1 MRIKLIMASI
11 LLILTF
17 AMGGCSSMSTADQQK
32 IVETATPISTE
43 YIKQYYN
50 AEFVITSHDVD
61 DPSIHSRLYLYG
73 YVKGHEDER
82 ITVSYNYDTQEVLSV
97 EGPGWFIDSRNPKK
111 EIPSS

>member
-1 MRIKLIMASI
+1 MRIKLFMAVI
-11 LLILTF
+11 LLAFTF
-17 AMGGCSSMSTADQQK
+17 VIGCSSMSTANQQK

-50 AEFVITSHDVD
+50 AEFVVTSHDVD

-73 YVKGHEDER
+73 YVEGHEDER

-97 EGPGWFIDSRNPKK
+97 EGPGWFMDSRNPKK
-111 EIPSS
+111 EIRSS

>member
-1 MRIKLIMASI
+1 
-11 LLILTF
+11 
-17 AMGGCSSMSTADQQK
+17 MSTSDQQK
-32 IVETATPISTE
+32 MVEIATPISAQ

-61 DPSIHSRLYLYG
+61 DPSNHSRLYLYG